1 MRLGE
6 LRTSQR
12 KGLQNCFES
21 FYRNRLKYFPVIT
34 LSKPLQA
41 EKQIL
46 SVHGTVMFDD
56 VPDSGIAALK
66 QLFTILFRGRQSKS
80 GELRRYL
87 HAALTSPGDV
97 LRLAYRFYVEKRAGT
112 SAEGPVSI
120 GVQAEHAPDPNSRVT
135 LSEARDCLGMRK
147 TRLDWRVGE
156 LERRTLWEFVRTI
169 AAEFERLGM
178 GSFHLGQVAFLD
190 DPLAW
195 VRMVHDSAHHMGTTR
210 MHESPQFGVVDPNC
224 RVHGVDNLYVG
235 SSSVFPTGARSNP
248 TLTMLAL
255 CLRMADRFKQ
265 LLK

>member
-1 MRLGE
+1 
-6 LRTSQR
+6 
-12 KGLQNCFES
+12 
-21 FYRNRLKYFPVIT
+21 
-34 LSKPLQA
+34 LQA

-56 VPDSGIAALK
+56 VPESGIAALK
-66 QLFTILFRGRQSKS
+66 QLFAILLRGRQSKS
-80 GELRRYL
+80 GELGRYL
-87 HAALTSPGDV
+87 RSALTSPVDV
-97 LRLAYRFYVEKRAGT
+97 FGLAYRFYVDKRAGT
-112 SAEGPVSI
+112 PREGPVYI
-120 GVQAEHAPDPNSRVT
+120 GVQAEHAPNPDSRVT
-135 LSEARDCLGMRK
+135 LSEARDRLGMRK

-169 AAEFERLGM
+169 AGEFERLGM
-178 GSFHLGQVAFLD
+178 GSFDLSQVAFLD

-195 VRMVHDSAHHMGTTR
+195 VQMVHDSAHHMGTTR

-224 RVHGVDNLYVG
+224 RVHGVDNLYIG

-248 TLTMLAL
+248 TLTILAL

>member
-1 MRLGE
+1 M
-6 LRTSQR
+6 
-12 KGLQNCFES
+12 
-21 FYRNRLKYFPVIT
+21 
-34 LSKPLQA
+34 QA

-56 VPDSGIAALK
+56 VPESGIAALK
-66 QLFTILFRGRQSKS
+66 QLFAILLRGRQSKS
-80 GELRRYL
+80 GELGRYL
-87 HAALTSPGDV
+87 RSALTSPVDV
-97 LRLAYRFYVEKRAGT
+97 FGLAYRFYVDKRAGT
-112 SAEGPVSI
+112 PREGPVYI
-120 GVQAEHAPDPNSRVT
+120 GVQAEHPPNPDSRVT
-135 LSEARDCLGMRK
+135 LSEARDRLGMRK

-169 AAEFERLGM
+169 AGEFERLGM
-178 GSFHLGQVAFLD
+178 GSFDLSQVAFLD

-195 VRMVHDSAHHMGTTR
+195 VQMVHDSAHHMGTTR

-224 RVHGVDNLYVG
+224 RVHGVDNLYIG

-248 TLTMLAL
+248 TLTILAL